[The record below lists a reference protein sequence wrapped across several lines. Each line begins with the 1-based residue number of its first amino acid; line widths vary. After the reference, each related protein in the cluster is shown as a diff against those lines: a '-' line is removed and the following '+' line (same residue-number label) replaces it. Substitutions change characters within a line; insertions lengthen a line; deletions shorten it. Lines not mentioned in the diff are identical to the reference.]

1 MRLKYNFLSKDGH
14 EEVRLIEC
22 TEICQTDN
30 GHIGIYAAEMNDV
43 ISQNKISDSDYK
55 HILNELSDK
64 GYYDLTSYGLFRQD
78 EEDIDDP
85 ESVICKVS
93 KIISFILLASFII
106 SDIISI
112 TASDEKVK
120 NTASSL
126 SFIFVVFFGV
136 ALLMNRIYCHRC
148 LYREND

>member
-64 GYYDLTSYGLFRQD
+64 GYIIYITSKFYDKRHYFNY
-78 EEDIDDP
+78 
-85 ESVICKVS
+85 
-93 KIISFILLASFII
+93 
-106 SDIISI
+106 SI
-112 TASDEKVK
+112 
-120 NTASSL
+120 
-126 SFIFVVFFGV
+126 
-136 ALLMNRIYCHRC
+136 R
-148 LYREND
+148 